1 MHVYQL
7 QIILQTANKL
17 GMDTGSRD
25 KMRQLLMPP
34 VEVDGVW
41 CVLLPVSFCFAS
53 ESL

>member
-17 GMDTGSRD
+17 GMDTGLRD

-34 VEVDGVW
+34 VEVDGVRW
-41 CVLLPVSFCFAS
+41 CALTCKLLFCF
-53 ESL
+53 